1 MMNEL
6 NEMYIRRRNKV
17 MVCDKPINCTE
28 VIDKRVI
35 ATGIKNL
42 EAYGYTLS
50 QEIISYYASLPEHF
64 FVELY
69 KEIMPIIKF
78 HTGADR
84 VTEPMYPN
92 FPKQVMEA
100 DESELYLNAIIHYAT
115 CGELVPSYEKEER
128 FPFEIS
134 ADKLTVINL
143 GSGED
148 FETIFTNLL
157 SSKASLSEADK
168 SDINWFIQNLTPET
182 IERLM
187 PKEITMKETLSYVTD
202 LLWDT
207 ELKSALIPYYKT
219 ATDVLRLA
227 TALSDGDVSLSEHS
241 FYKSFRRSERRI
253 LLTMLERC
261 NNIEEDM
268 MRHKMKWIRLGE
280 VLHPGEY
287 KKFKKVNEAFYKLR
301 NEVKIETFNSNI
313 EKAFEDKDID
323 RVIKLLK
330 NRPGEFARRLDRALR
345 LAETK
350 DDSNKVV
357 RAFSDIADKIP
368 TPLLLQLQEYF
379 TRRGENRIEQRV
391 FFPKG
396 STAKAYGIENNLKEL
411 DSTTCKRIVDICQL
425 RLMNEYS
432 KKDYLGKVYIDK
444 ELKNYIA
451 PMSQR
456 TASKSLKSVA
466 RGSKMPID
474 KEANILRHFV
484 YWKNNDYRVDVDLS
498 VVAYNEDFDMLT
510 NVYYCHLKDN
520 QYGLVHSGDFVSSY
534 GEGATEYIDIDIN
547 KAKLRR
553 VRYLAVV
560 INSFTN
566 DFFSDME
573 DCFMGFMY
581 RDNAQSGE
589 VFDARTVVNK
599 TDITAESTQVVST
612 IIDLEEMAIYW
623 ADLPLTSSTGLN
635 NINSNQSGIGYTL
648 KSILNI
654 CKPNLYDLIEMNALA
669 RGELV
674 FSREEADVV
683 FALDGDITP
692 YDTDIIV
699 SEYL

>member
-1 MMNEL
+1 MM
-6 NEMYIRRRNKV
+6 K
-17 MVCDKPINCTE
+17 
-28 VIDKRVI
+28 
-35 ATGIKNL
+35 
-42 EAYGYTLS
+42 
-50 QEIISYYASLPEHF
+50 
-64 FVELY
+64 
-69 KEIMPIIKF
+69 
-78 HTGADR
+78 
-84 VTEPMYPN
+84 
-92 FPKQVMEA
+92 
-100 DESELYLNAIIHYAT
+100 
-115 CGELVPSYEKEER
+115 
-128 FPFEIS
+128 
-134 ADKLTVINL
+134 
-143 GSGED
+143 
-148 FETIFTNLL
+148 
-157 SSKASLSEADK
+157 
-168 SDINWFIQNLTPET
+168 
-182 IERLM
+182 
-187 PKEITMKETLSYVTD
+187 
-202 LLWDT
+202 
-207 ELKSALIPYYKT
+207 
-219 ATDVLRLA
+219 
-227 TALSDGDVSLSEHS
+227 
-241 FYKSFRRSERRI
+241 
-253 LLTMLERC
+253 
-261 NNIEEDM
+261 
-268 MRHKMKWIRLGE
+268 HKMKWIRLGE

-301 NEVKIETFNSNI
+301 NEVKIETFNSKI
-313 EKAFEDKDID
+313 EKAFEDKDIN

-330 NRPGEFARRLDRALR
+330 NRPGEFARRLDRTLR

-411 DSTTCKRIVDICQL
+411 DFTTCKRIVDICQL
-425 RLMNEYS
+425 RLMNEFS

-474 KEANILRHFV
+474 EDTNVLRHFV

-510 NVYYCHLKDN
+510 NVYYCHLKDR

-547 KAKLRR
+547 KAKLNR
-553 VRYLAVV
+553 VRYLVVV
-560 INSFTN
+560 INNFTN

-581 RDNAQSGE
+581 RENAQSGE
-589 VFDARTVVNK
+589 VFDARTVINK
-599 TDITAESTQVVST
+599 TDITAEATQVVST

-623 ADLPLTSSTGLN
+623 ADLPLTSSSRLN